1 MYEVRRMK
9 YYKRVLIAVIGI
21 FFVGLGVA
29 FNAGTLFGNDPIAI
43 LYDGLRSL
51 LKMAPEELGLI
62 SNAVNVGMIVILFLI
77 GKKYI
82 NIGTL
87 IYILPFG
94 FFVSMGTNIYNVIIN
109 QSSIV
114 QRIIGA
120 VIGCTATYFG
130 VALFILA
137 DIGLDPFT
145 GVVMVIKD
153 KIGWSFRKTK
163 ICFDIV
169 MVLIGFLSGGK
180 LGVITLITIVTAG
193 PTIQF
198 FSDRLKK
205 SILSIEE
212 KSKK

>member
-1 MYEVRRMK
+1 MK
-9 YYKRVLIAVIGI
+9 YYKKFLFAVIGI

-51 LKMAPEELGLI
+51 LRMAPEELGLI
-62 SNAVNVGMIVILFLI
+62 SNAINVAMIVILFFV

-82 NIGTL
+82 HIGTL

-94 FFVSMGTNIYNVIIN
+94 FFVSIGTNIYNVVIN

-120 VIGCTATYFG
+120 VIGCSATYFG

-137 DIGLDPFT
+137 DMGLDPFT

-169 MVLIGFLSGGK
+169 MVLIGYLCGGK
-180 LGVITLITIVTAG
+180 VGVITLITVATAG
-193 PTIQF
+193 PVIQIF
-198 FSDRLKK
+198 TDIMKK
-205 SILSIEE
+205 CIKIEE
-212 KSKK
+212 KA

>member
-1 MYEVRRMK
+1 MK
-9 YYKRVLIAVIGI
+9 YYKKFLFAVIGI

-51 LKMAPEELGLI
+51 LRMAPEELGLI
-62 SNAVNVGMIVILFLI
+62 SNAINVGMIVILFFV

-82 NIGTL
+82 HIGTL

-94 FFVSMGTNIYNVIIN
+94 FFVSIGTNIYNVVIN

-120 VIGCTATYFG
+120 VIGCSATYFG

-169 MVLIGFLSGGK
+169 MVLIGYLCGGK
-180 LGVITLITIVTAG
+180 VGVITLITVATAG
-193 PTIQF
+193 PVIQIF
-198 FSDRLKK
+198 TDIMKK
-205 SILSIEE
+205 CIKIEE
-212 KSKK
+212 KA

>member
-1 MYEVRRMK
+1 MK
-9 YYKRVLIAVIGI
+9 YYKRILIAVIGI

-43 LYDGLRSL
+43 LYDGMRSL
-51 LKMAPEELGLI
+51 LGMRPEELGLI
-62 SNAVNVGMIVILFLI
+62 SNAVNVGMIVILFFV
-77 GKKYI
+77 GKKHI

-94 FFVSMGTNIYNVIIN
+94 FFISIGTNIYNAVIN
-109 QSSIV
+109 QDSIV
-114 QRIIGA
+114 QRVFAA
-120 VIGCTATYFG
+120 VIGCTATYLG
-130 VALFILA
+130 VALFIVA

-163 ICFDIV
+163 ICFDMT
-169 MVLIGFLSGGK
+169 MVLLGYLCGGK
-180 LGVITLITIVTAG
+180 LGVITVITIATAG

-198 FSDRLKK
+198 FSDILKK
-205 SILSIEE
+205 YINREQ
-212 KSKK
+212 KV